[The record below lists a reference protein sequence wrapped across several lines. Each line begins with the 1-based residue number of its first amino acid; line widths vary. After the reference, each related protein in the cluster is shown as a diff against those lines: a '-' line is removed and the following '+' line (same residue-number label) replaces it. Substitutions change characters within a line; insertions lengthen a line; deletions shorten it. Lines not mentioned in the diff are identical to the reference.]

1 MGTTAEVREE
11 PPLGLCT
18 FLAPRARGLCCQP
31 GFLTSPPP
39 PAVRHPGRRRVLL
52 RMLGG
57 RQSRPAVAGGGHGAH
72 RGLGGVVPA
81 GGLQALAG
89 VRHLP
94 AAEAGGP
101 ARRPG
106 EQGVVKSGL
115 DVDEPQIRFGRLYLY
130 SFNEDSSPCPLV
142 EVQRRDTSAILDMKW
157 YKFDNLSKPYRC
169 HIAVAGH
176 ALLGV
181 ADAAGSIELLRLVR
195 SENSYTLQPF
205 SRFALEKQCLALSLD
220 WSTGKAGRA
229 SDQPLKI
236 ISSDSSGQL
245 HLLQAYQAGPGM
257 QAVGTW
263 QAHHFEAWAAA
274 FDYWQTEVV
283 YSGGDDGL
291 LKGWDTRTPG
301 TPVFTSRRYV
311 TEGPVLGVGGQPS
324 VPRRGLPREEQCCRA
339 LAQALPSLSDTP
351 WACAASRVAPIARTS
366 WPREEENQEVLP
378 VTPSYTLP
386 NSLVYG
392 VDWSWLYFRRLPQ
405 THPSFCLGSSPGSDP
420 GGKTADPVYSLKVAA
435 QSPAPC
441 FECLADAD
449 GEGGTKHQSGGKLK
463 TALQPFAEDK
473 DGSRLR
479 ASGVQICEC
488 DHSLEAADFDI
499 SLVATC
505 SFYDHVLHLWKWE
518 NS

>member
-1 MGTTAEVREE
+1 
-11 PPLGLCT
+11 
-18 FLAPRARGLCCQP
+18 
-31 GFLTSPPP
+31 
-39 PAVRHPGRRRVLL
+39 
-52 RMLGG
+52 
-57 RQSRPAVAGGGHGAH
+57 
-72 RGLGGVVPA
+72 
-81 GGLQALAG
+81 
-89 VRHLP
+89 
-94 AAEAGGP
+94 
-101 ARRPG
+101 
-106 EQGVVKSGL
+106 
-115 DVDEPQIRFGRLYLY
+115 
-130 SFNEDSSPCPLV
+130 
-142 EVQRRDTSAILDMKW
+142 MKW
-157 YKFDNLSKPYRC
+157 C

-181 ADAAGSIELLRLVR
+181 AQAAGSIELLRLVR
-195 SENSYTLQPF
+195 SEQNSYTLQPF
-205 SRFALEKQCLALSLD
+205 SCFALEKQCLALSLD

-229 SDQPLKI
+229 GDQPLKI

-283 YSGGDDGL
+283 YSDHVHPPSVVSDTGICGVLSGDDGL

-301 TPVFTSRRYV
+301 TPVFTSRRHSMGV
-311 TEGPVLGVGGQPS
+311 CSVQSSPHCENVLATGSYDEHVLLWDTRSVKQPLADVPMQGGVWRLKWHPFHHHLLLAACMHGGFTIFDCQK
-324 VPRRGLPREEQCCRA
+324 A
-339 LAQALPSLSDTP
+339 
-351 WACAASRVAPIARTS
+351 I
-366 WPREEENQEVLP
+366 EENQEVLP
-378 VTPSYTLP
+378 VTLSYTLP

-420 GGKTADPVYSLKVAA
+420 GGKTADPVCSLKDVA

-441 FECLADAD
+441 FERLADAD

-463 TALQPFAEDK
+463 TPLQPFAEDK
-473 DGSRLR
+473 DGGRLR
-479 ASGVQICEC
+479 ASGVQICERG
-488 DHSLEAADFDI
+488 HSLEAADSDV